1 MIVKSCHY
9 ICIPA
14 LLQCNRK
21 VAGPKFFVLLLHF
34 QDQEFVPGSN
44 VLYSYLTMNNEAQML
59 SVKSRNLVHIFNKI
73 QFIKRTSAFFCF
85 KVFRNFE
92 FYITNFYSLCVW
104 GLVDLS
110 LISRLGV
117 GRTAFRDFG
126 DGGIT
131 RLRWFIGWAELGTW
145 VYH

>member
-1 MIVKSCHY
+1 MKISIVY
-9 ICIPA
+9 GG
-14 LLQCNRK
+14 QQK
-21 VAGPKFFVLLLHF
+21 VIATLFTK
-34 QDQEFVPGSN
+34 
-44 VLYSYLTMNNEAQML
+44 
-59 SVKSRNLVHIFNKI
+59 
-73 QFIKRTSAFFCF
+73 
-85 KVFRNFE
+85 
-92 FYITNFYSLCVW
+92 LCVW